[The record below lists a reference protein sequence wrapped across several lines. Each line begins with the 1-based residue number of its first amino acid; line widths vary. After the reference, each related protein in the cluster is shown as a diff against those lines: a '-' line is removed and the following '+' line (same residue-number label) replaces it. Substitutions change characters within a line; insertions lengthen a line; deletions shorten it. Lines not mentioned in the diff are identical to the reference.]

1 MVDNNNNNEASK
13 LVFSPMITRHLL
25 RMGNQ
30 IIDIKADKNDSKR
43 TVFVFKKDE
52 KFTNDFNTILN
63 DMADEKAKKK
73 SEVKRLYSSDEE

>member
-1 MVDNNNNNEASK
+1 MVYNTNNKEASK

-43 TVFVFKKDE
+43 TVFVFKKDD
-52 KFTNDFNTILN
+52 KFNTDFSTVLN
-63 DMADEKAKKK
+63 DLADERMRNKAKTKK
-73 SEVKRLYSSDEE
+73 ENEKE